1 MWWCCGKPSKDAPG
15 CKFSKHVC
23 KEDEDEDIEQSEET
37 DQALKNKYVR
47 CYCCKEKGH
56 RAQECPRDP
65 NYRTSNDPN
74 EEDMRV
80 VKSKEFRKVIT
91 LNLILT
97 FNSFYLIH

>member
-23 KEDEDEDIEQSEET
+23 KEDEDEDIEQS
-37 DQALKNKYVR
+37 
-47 CYCCKEKGH
+47 
-56 RAQECPRDP
+56 AQECPRDP

-80 VKSKEFRKVIT
+80 VKSKEFRKVKN